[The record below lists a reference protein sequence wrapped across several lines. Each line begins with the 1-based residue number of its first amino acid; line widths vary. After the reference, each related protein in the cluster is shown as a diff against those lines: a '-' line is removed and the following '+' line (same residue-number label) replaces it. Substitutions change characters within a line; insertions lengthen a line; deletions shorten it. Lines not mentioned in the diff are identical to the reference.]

1 VTASLPAARKRIA
14 IIGGGISG
22 LATAYQLA
30 LAQKHDPQFVLFEAT
45 GRLGGIVETRRS
57 HGFVIE
63 CGPDSWVTEK
73 PWARELA
80 IELGLQNEIIPS
92 NDDQR
97 RTYLLEGE
105 QLIAMPDGMR
115 MMVPT
120 DLDALRHSPL
130 FSAEALRAYADE
142 PHRAAQL
149 QATALAQRDDESVA
163 GFVRRHFGDEVAGK
177 IAGPLL
183 AGVFGGSI
191 DALSVRAVMPA
202 FVKMER
208 EHGSLINALR
218 QQVRGD
224 RSGASVFTTL
234 ASGLGTLTDAMA
246 AVIPADSIR
255 LQSEVRSVQQDGS
268 RWQVSTDSGREQFD
282 TVVVATPA
290 HVTRRLLSPLDPRFD
305 ALLSMEATSAIVV
318 ALAFASEQAKTL
330 RVPPGFGF
338 LVPQRANTG
347 ATPSLLAC
355 TFVNQKFSQ
364 RVPEGGVLLRGF
376 FGGETAPALLGE
388 SDDALIA
395 HTHDQLSRVL
405 GKLPETVDTVV
416 RRWPRSLPQYA
427 VGHQARIAELE
438 ECAGRLPG
446 LLLVGNAYHGVGLPD
461 LIRDGRAAARR
472 ILGMVELSTHPA

>member
-1 VTASLPAARKRIA
+1 VTAFLPAVHKRIA

-22 LATAYQLA
+22 VATAYQLA
-30 LAQKHDPQFVLFEAT
+30 LTQKHEAQFVLFEAT

-97 RTYLLEGE
+97 RIYLLEGE

-120 DLDALRHSPL
+120 DFDALRRSSL
-130 FSAEALRAYADE
+130 FSAEALRAYTDE
-142 PHRAAQL
+142 PHQANQLKAA
-149 QATALAQRDDESVA
+149 ALAQRDDESVA
-163 GFVRRHFGDEVAGK
+163 SFVHRHFGDEVTSK

-191 DALSVRAVMPA
+191 ETLSVRAVMPA

-218 QQVRGD
+218 QQVRDD
-224 RSGASVFTTL
+224 RSGASIFTTL
-234 ASGLGTLTDAMA
+234 ASGLGTLVDAMV
-246 AVIPADSIR
+246 AVIPAESIR
-255 LQSEVRSVQQDGS
+255 LQSEVRSLKQDGS
-268 RWQVSTDSGREQFD
+268 RWQISTDSGREQFD
-282 TVVVATPA
+282 TVVVTTPA

-305 ALLSMEATSAIVV
+305 SLLSMEATSAIVV

-330 RVPPGFGF
+330 HVPPGFGF
-338 LVPQRANTG
+338 LVPQRVNT
-347 ATPSLLAC
+347 AAAPSLLAC

-364 RVPEGGVLLRGF
+364 RVPEGGVLLRSF

-388 SDDALIA
+388 SDDALVA
-395 HTHDQLSRVL
+395 RTRDQLSRVL
-405 GKLPETVDTVV
+405 GNLPETVDIVV

-438 ECAGRLPG
+438 ECAGQLPG

-472 ILGMVELSTHPA
+472 ILETVGLSTHPA